1 MDNNQNEQKKSI
13 FDMSDG
19 KTFIGIG
26 DRKANLKKSS
36 KETLIHTLGGILAI
50 LLGMF
55 VWMDLDHFF
64 IGIIIIFVGAG
75 VIYDA
80 YDNKKMRCPQCGR
93 NDGMKLV
100 VSDDLAVDTDI
111 ARYNVYERGQ
121 VTGIYKHTHDKVDVR
136 IETTH
141 QDHEQ
146 CRFCGH
152 CRSVIRTDRHS
163 YKNNIYK

>member
-26 DRKANLKKSS
+26 DRNANLKKSK

-55 VWMDLDHFF
+55 IWMDLEHFF

-75 VIYDA
+75 VIYAA
-80 YDNKKMRCPQCGR
+80 YDNKKMRCAQCGR

-121 VTGIYKHTHDKVDVR
+121 MTGIYKHTHDKVDVNITR
-136 IETTH
+136 TH

-146 CRFCGH
+146 CRFCGY
-152 CRSVIRTDRHS
+152 CRSVIRTDRDT
-163 YKNNIYK
+163 YKSKIYK